1 MFAAF
6 LSRLLPLSLALIP
19 LIITPGILFY
29 YDVTPKIVLLLFA
42 TAMMLLFVKPAAAGW
57 SQLVSERTGRWF
69 VLLLAAQVVSIMIST
84 AFADDLALAV
94 TGGSWRRLGAVTAI
108 CVLVFA
114 GILAGR
120 IAASLTSVNFLLQ
133 CVTAGC
139 LATSIYGIFQFF
151 GFDPLLPASAYRVG
165 EGIWTIIR
173 PPSTMGN
180 ANYFASYLSYAVFFP
195 AALLSTRS
203 DERWKTIAIVA
214 ISTGSLAIVLSGTR
228 AGILGW
234 LTGVM
239 VLVLGSTP
247 KLRQRVLVF
256 LMCGAAALAALSITP
271 VGRPLRARMH
281 WSQDDASGGGRLLLW
296 RDSARLFLA
305 HPFAGIGPDGFPREF
320 PKFRSLELAQLL
332 PDFYQES
339 PHNLLVDAAVTQ
351 GISGMILA
359 IATIALGLFAAAE
372 ARAVQPGLALGVG
385 AALVSGT
392 VCGQFSSPVL
402 VTSLYQLTTL
412 AILCAIAKNRESEPI
427 RYPAI
432 LPAVSWALAALFLL
446 WGGSLAASDF
456 LAGSLRH
463 AIENGRTS
471 EAVGWYDSVTTR
483 SLTGFQI
490 DLYASRAFAR
500 AYQTDR
506 QVKGKLQAWGEAV
519 RAGDRATVSAE
530 DRQNA
535 FFNRASLCAQQ
546 EDAAGAE
553 RNLRMAVREAPT
565 WFKPHWILA
574 QLLERTGRPVEARE
588 EAKLAMLYDAGKD
601 EEVVATWRALGSPR

>member
-19 LIITPGILFY
+19 LIITPGLLFY
-29 YDVTPKIVLLLFA
+29 YDVTPKIVLLLFT
-42 TAMMLLFVKPAAAGW
+42 TAIALLFVKPAAAGW
-57 SQLVSERTGRWF
+57 SELVSERTGRWY
-69 VLLLAAQVVSIMIST
+69 VLLLAAQAVSIVVST
-84 AFADDLALAV
+84 AFADDVALAV

-114 GILAGR
+114 GVLAGR
-120 IAASLTSVNFLLQ
+120 IAASLPSVIFLLQ

-139 LATSIYGIFQFF
+139 LVTSIYGICQFF
-151 GFDPLLPASAYRVG
+151 GFDPLLQSNAYRAG
-165 EGIWTIIR
+165 EGIWTIVR

-180 ANYFASYLSYAVFFP
+180 ANYFAGYLAYGVFFP
-195 AALLSTRS
+195 AALLSTRP
-203 DERWKTIAIVA
+203 DRRWNAIAIAA
-214 ISTGSLAIVLSGTR
+214 ICAGSLAIVLSGTR

-234 LTGVM
+234 CTGAM
-239 VLVLGSTP
+239 MLILGGTQN
-247 KLRQRVLVF
+247 QRRWVLVF
-256 LMCGAAALAALSITP
+256 LICGAAALAVLSITP
-271 VGRPLRARMH
+271 VGRPLRARIH
-281 WSQDDASGGGRLLLW
+281 WSQDDAAGGGRILLW

-305 HPFAGIGPDGFPREF
+305 HPFTGIGPDGFPREF

-351 GISGMILA
+351 GIPGAILT
-359 IATIALGLFAAAE
+359 IAAIALGLFAAAE
-372 ARAVQPGLALGVG
+372 ARAAHPSLSLGIG

-402 VTSLYQLTTL
+402 VTSLYQFTTVG
-412 AILCAIAKNRESEPI
+412 ILCVIATKKDGEPI
-427 RYPAI
+427 RYPA
-432 LPAVSWALAALFLL
+432 AVRAISWVLAALFLI
-446 WGGSLAASDF
+446 WGGSLAASDI
-456 LAGSLRH
+456 LAGSFRR
-463 AIENGRTS
+463 AIESGSIS
-471 EAVGWYDSVTTR
+471 EAVGRYNAVTTR
-483 SLTGFQI
+483 SLTGFQV

-500 AYQTDR
+500 VYRTER

-519 RAGDRATVSAE
+519 RAGDRAIISAE

-535 FFNRASLCAQQ
+535 FFNRAGLCAQQ

-553 RNLRMAVREAPT
+553 RNLRMAVHEAPT

-574 QLLERTGRPVEARE
+574 QLLARTGRPVEARE
-588 EAKLAMLYDAGKD
+588 EARLAMLYYAGKD
-601 EEVVATWRALGSPR
+601 EEVVSTWRALGSPR

>member
-19 LIITPGILFY
+19 LIITPGLLFY

-42 TAMMLLFVKPAAAGW
+42 TAITLFFVKPAAAGW
-57 SQLVSERTGRWF
+57 SELVSERTGLWF
-69 VLLLAAQVVSIMIST
+69 VLLLAAQAMSIVVST
-84 AFADDLALAV
+84 ALADDLALAV

-114 GILAGR
+114 GVLAAR
-120 IAASLTSVNFLLQ
+120 IAAAFTSVNFLLK

-139 LATSIYGIFQFF
+139 LVTSIYGICQFF
-151 GFDPLLPASAYRVG
+151 GFDPLLPANAYRAG
-165 EGIWTIIR
+165 EGIWTIVR

-180 ANYFASYLSYAVFFP
+180 ANYFAGYLAYAVFFP
-195 AALLSTRS
+195 AALLFTRP
-203 DERWKTIAIVA
+203 DKRWNAIAIAA
-214 ISTGSLAIVLSGTR
+214 ICAGSFAIVLSGTR

-234 LTGVM
+234 ITGLL
-239 VLVLGSTP
+239 VLVWGGTP
-247 KLRQRVLVF
+247 TLRRRALVF
-256 LMCGAAALAALSITP
+256 LMCVAAALAALSITP
-271 VGRPLRARMH
+271 LGRPLRARIH
-281 WSQDDASGGGRLLLW
+281 WSQDDAVGGGRMLLW

-320 PKFRSLELAQLL
+320 PKFRSLELAQML

-351 GISGMILA
+351 GIPGAILTM
-359 IATIALGLFAAAE
+359 ATIVLGLFAAAE
-372 ARAVQPGLALGVG
+372 ARAAHPGLSLGIG

-402 VTSLYQLTTL
+402 VTSLYQFTTV
-412 AILCAIAKNRESEPI
+412 AILCVIAAKKDRGPI
-427 RYPAI
+427 RF
-432 LPAVSWALAALFLL
+432 PAVLRAISWVLAALFVL

-456 LAGSLRH
+456 LAGSFRR
-463 AIENGRTS
+463 AIEGGSTS
-471 EAVGWYDSVTTR
+471 EAVGRYDAVTTR
-483 SLTGFQI
+483 SLIGYQV
-490 DLYASRAFAR
+490 DLYASRVFAR
-500 AYQTDR
+500 AYQTNSH
-506 QVKGKLQAWGEAV
+506 VTGKLQAWGEAV
-519 RAGDRATVSAE
+519 RAGERATISAE

-535 FFNRASLCAQQ
+535 FLNRASLCAQQ

-553 RNLRMAVREAPT
+553 RNLRMAVHEAPN

-574 QLLERTGRPVEARE
+574 QLLARTGRPVEARE
-588 EAKLAMLYDAGKD
+588 EARLAMLYDAGKNA
-601 EEVVATWRALGSPR
+601 EVVSTWRALGSPR